1 MFITLRLQF
10 SSADD
15 QFHGAQECDQRN
27 DIGLP
32 HVRIEILRYDLGGCL
47 GLMTEAAH
55 GGAEAGKLT
64 NALKPQSS
72 PKIVC
77 LS

>member
-1 MFITLRLQF
+1 MLFDHV
-10 SSADD
+10 DD
-15 QFHGAQECDQRN
+15 RFHGAQESNQRN
-27 DIGLP
+27 NIGLT
-32 HVRIEILRYDLGGCL
+32 HVGIETIRYDLGGCL

-72 PKIVC
+72 PEIVC